1 MVERYCCLPGLFL
14 GDRDLLSMVSVKQT
28 NKIKAKKDANF
39 PENLGPSWISK
50 YPSWLSLKAG
60 VLSVRVRL

>member
-28 NKIKAKKDANF
+28 NKIKAKKDVNF
-39 PENLGPSWISK
+39 PENPAQAVFQSTPLG
-50 YPSWLSLKAG
+50 YP
-60 VLSVRVRL
+60 